1 MKKEEKKQKVYIG
14 GQAVME
20 GVMMRAPDRMAIAV
34 RRMTDGKIET
44 YTEPIV
50 PLAKK
55 HKILGWP
62 IIRGVVAF
70 LSSMVTGMNTITRS
84 AQMLGDEEAMEEP
97 SKFEKW
103 LAKVTGKKVDDIVI
117 FCAVVLAIV
126 LAVGLF
132 FVLPSLAGTGLTHL
146 LPGHTVLVN
155 FGRSRPHRAVPWLYH
170 RCDAHE
176 GDQARVHVSRR
187 GAQNRLLPR
196 K

>member
-55 HKILGWP
+55 YKILGWP

-155 FGRSRPHRAVPWLYH
+155 FLEGLVRIALFLGYITAVTRMKEIKRGFMYH
-170 RCDAHE
+170 
-176 GDQARVHVSRR
+176 
-187 GAQNRLLPR
+187 GAEH
-196 K
+196 